1 MDVSVVST
9 VVIVIA
15 LVVGAF
21 IGLVMLTLFVGGLIA
36 MVSQWWLDSRR

>member
-1 MDVSVVST
+1 MDITS

-21 IGLVMLTLFVGGLIA
+21 IGLTLLTLFVGGLIA
-36 MVSQWWLDSRR
+36 MVSQWWLDSHR